1 MNDSFADHLETLI
14 VPLSVNEVADLLGV
28 HRDTIYRWVR
38 DGELPAINVGA
49 TKTILRFPPK
59 ELAAWVRARQEAF
72 HGPARHISDWMEEQ
86 ALRRGGP
93 CFLPPLLPK
102 VLRSTGYDW
111 MATAQRVATDPN
123 FAFAA
128 QPLMDDFTAAVNDL
142 SVPEQRELLSD
153 IKTGKFDEP
162 IFTDQ
167 DQD

>member
-1 MNDSFADHLETLI
+1 
-14 VPLSVNEVADLLGV
+14 
-28 HRDTIYRWVR
+28 
-38 DGELPAINVGA
+38 
-49 TKTILRFPPK
+49 
-59 ELAAWVRARQEAF
+59 
-72 HGPARHISDWMEEQ
+72 
-86 ALRRGGP
+86 
-93 CFLPPLLPK
+93 
-102 VLRSTGYDW
+102 